1 MDLFDDT
8 SEGSRRVSRWSPEG
22 PRPPSAPTATVLLIA
37 SDHVPERELRA
48 HLQHEG
54 YDVVHAVDDE
64 SALRDVTSR
73 RPDLVVILVGSTLG
87 PELCRQVRAARSEV
101 PILVLSSIADSHH
114 VIASLEA
121 GADDYVTTPIALGEV
136 SARLRA
142 LLRRAR
148 VAEDRPEEVFSV
160 EGLELR
166 LDAAEVRLHGRPVQL
181 TKTEFKLLAVLA
193 RHAGKLVTRDQLL
206 DEVWGAPPGGDQRLV
221 DTQIRR
227 LRHKVESD
235 PANPT
240 MIVTV
245 RGLGYKF
252 AR

>member
-1 MDLFDDT
+1 MDVFDDT
-8 SEGSRRVSRWSPEG
+8 SEGSRWVSRWSPEG

-48 HLQHEG
+48 LLQHEG
-54 YDVVHAVDDE
+54 YEVVHAVDDE

-87 PELCRQVRAARSEV
+87 SELCRQVRARSEV

-114 VIASLEA
+114 VIASLDA
-121 GADDYVTTPIALGEV
+121 GADDYVTAPIALGEV

-148 VAEDRPEEVFSV
+148 VAEHRPEQVFNV

-245 RGLGYKF
+245 RGLGYKL